1 MIAIPLVPLLLIAA
15 GTLSP
20 DPPTTQG
27 QDRAVQVNLDEGGDY
42 SPGHDAQ
49 VDVRTEYDGFLLVLH
64 VDPQGRLRVLF
75 PLEPFDEAFVD
86 GGGRYELVNR
96 GGRGSF
102 YVEDASGLGAVFA
115 AHSDFPFHVNQFA
128 EDHRWD
134 YDALWIPSEVDVE
147 TALVDLVAKMSY
159 DGWFEYDIVEY
170 EVFGEGYYAGDGPTY
185 NIYTEPYSVCCQ
197 TTASIF
203 IGTGYYYPYDGYP
216 WYFTSYGYYPS
227 YHHYRPYY
235 VRRPGYA
242 YPNYRGRSPGPY
254 PSGRDYQF
262 KPPYRNDRNRSTDP
276 YRPRVGVDASRHAFG
291 GGTIDYRGRRLPDA
305 TPSVSPRR
313 RTLTPVAT
321 AAGSPPSGIRPSGRV
336 GSRRTSSSPL
346 VTGRSR
352 TAGPTPSGRVIPP
365 SRRTAGQTQ
374 TRPSGRVGAS
384 TKRTGTPTSRTASEP
399 RVKSPSLQRSI
410 SPSLGQ
416 PVLKRAQP
424 PAGRTTQS
432 RPRAGSSG
440 RTARSG
446 RTPSTR
452 ASRPSPSRSNT
463 RASRPSAPSRPQA
476 RSGSASRSR
485 ARAPSRSPARSGG
498 SRRKP

>member
-1 MIAIPLVPLLLIAA
+1 MIAIPLVPLLLITA

-27 QDRAVQVNLDEGGDY
+27 QDRAVQVSLDEGGDY
-42 SPGHDAQ
+42 YPGHDAQ
-49 VDVRTEYDGFLLVLH
+49 VDVRTKYDGFLLVLH
-64 VDPQGRLRVLF
+64 LDPQGRLRVLF

-102 YVEDASGLGAVFA
+102 YVEDASGMGAVFA

-134 YDALWIPSEVDVE
+134 YDALQISPEVDVE

-170 EVFGEGYYAGDGPTY
+170 EVYGDGYYAGDGPTY
-185 NIYTEPYSVCCQ
+185 NIYPEPYSICCQ

-203 IGTGYYYPYDGYP
+203 IGVGNYYPYGGYP

-227 YHHYRPYY
+227 YHHYRPHY
-235 VRRPGYA
+235 VRRPSYG
-242 YPNYRGRSPGPY
+242 YPNYRERYPGY
-254 PSGRDYQF
+254 PRGRDYQF
-262 KPPYRNDRNRSTDP
+262 KPPYRYDRDRSTDP

-291 GGTIDYRGRRLPDA
+291 GGSIDYRGRRLADA
-305 TPSVSPRR
+305 TPAVSPRR
-313 RTLTPVAT
+313 RTANPVAT
-321 AAGSPPSGIRPSGRV
+321 AAGS
-336 GSRRTSSSPL
+336 RRTTSSPL
-346 VTGRSR
+346 VTGRPR
-352 TAGPTPSGRVIPP
+352 TAGPTPSGRVVPP
-365 SRRTAGQTQ
+365 QRRTAGHTQ
-374 TRPSGRVGAS
+374 SRPSGRVGA
-384 TKRTGTPTSRTASEP
+384 TTRRTGTSTSRPASEP
-399 RVKSPSLQRSI
+399 RLKSPSPPRSKSPSLGR
-410 SPSLGQ
+410 
-416 PVLKRAQP
+416 PVLKWANP
-424 PAGRTTQS
+424 PAPRRTQS

-446 RTPSTR
+446 RNPSTRAASRPSSPRSSSR
-452 ASRPSPSRSNT
+452 ASRPST
-463 RASRPSAPSRPQA
+463 RSRPQA

-485 ARAPSRSPARSGG
+485 ATAPARSSARSGG